1 MRIGFVADVYKPQ
14 ISGVTNYI
22 LANKRELEKLGHEVF
37 VFAYG
42 PREYDFGE
50 ENVIITPGVAFKK
63 TYYVGLGF
71 NRRARDLLASMD
83 IAHLQHP
90 FLSGKQALNICKPKG
105 IPLVFTNHT
114 RYDLYI
120 QYYVS
125 WMPKGLWMAYLR
137 SYLPG
142 FYRQMDLVIAP
153 SPGLREVSAQWGI
166 DVAMEVIPNGIELEL
181 FTTNQERRERGE
193 LGFSAQDV
201 ILVFAGRVVAEKN
214 LRFLLEAF
222 RRVAARYP
230 QAALLI
236 LGDGAERKPL
246 LRLVEGM
253 GLAEGVRL
261 PGMIPYAHLPAYLHL
276 ADAFVTSSKTEVH
289 PLTLIE
295 AMASGL
301 PLLGVESPGVSDI
314 IQDGINGYLSP
325 DDMEAYTERMMRL
338 VYDGEQRRKMAEAA
352 RQDAD
357 RYSISNTVRLNL
369 AHYER
374 LIAERR
380 HGG

>member
-246 LRLVEGM
+246 LRLVGAPA
-253 GLAEGVRL
+253 GDDPICPPSGISA
-261 PGMIPYAHLPAYLHL
+261 PGGCICHQFQDGSASPDPDRSHGQRPAVAGGRITGSERHYPGWDQWVPFPGRYGSLHGTD
-276 ADAFVTSSKTEVH
+276 DA
-289 PLTLIE
+289 
-295 AMASGL
+295 
-301 PLLGVESPGVSDI
+301 PGV
-314 IQDGINGYLSP
+314 
-325 DDMEAYTERMMRL
+325 
-338 VYDGEQRRKMAEAA
+338 
-352 RQDAD
+352 
-357 RYSISNTVRLNL
+357 
-369 AHYER
+369 
-374 LIAERR
+374 
-380 HGG
+380 